1 MAKTRSYQTCSLKS
15 WLAIGIFTLTVL
27 GLSPANAAPSADL
40 WPRWQTHAA
49 DDTRAVD
56 YSTWDKLLATY
67 LVTGHPSRI
76 NRFRYS
82 GVTPAD
88 LQTLADF
95 LGYLQQIKVSSLNPK
110 EQKAYWVNLYNALTV
125 KVVLD
130 HYPVKSIMDIDI
142 SPGLFSNGP
151 WDARLLTIEGEKVS
165 LNDIEHRILRPIFRD
180 NRLHYALNC
189 ASLGCPDLQSKAFTA
204 ANTEDMLEAAAKAYV
219 NSPRG
224 ARMDKGRLRV
234 SSIYTWFQAD
244 FGGSDEGVVKHLLQY
259 AEGELAAAL
268 QTYDNGLNDEY
279 DWRLNEE

>member
-67 LVTGHPSRI
+67 LITSHPSGI

-82 GVTPAD
+82 GVTPTD

-189 ASLGCPDLQSKAFTA
+189 ASLGCPNLQPKAFTA
-204 ANTEDMLEAAAKAYV
+204 ANTEEMLEAAAKAYV

-244 FGGSDEGVVKHLLQY
+244 FGGSDQGVVKHLLQY

-268 QTYDNGLNDEY
+268 QSYDNGLNNEY